1 MMMDVS
7 PKKLKTIGI
16 LGGMGPEATAYF
28 FDLVVKNT
36 RAAADQGHV
45 PVVMYSR
52 PSVPDRTAAILR
64 GGPSPLPHL
73 VRGVKALHRA
83 GADFAVMPCVTAHY
97 FHSAVAARSPIPVV
111 HLLEETVAYVRKRH
125 PRIRR
130 IGLLAS
136 AGTVVSRIFHDS
148 FEAAGI
154 EVLVP
159 PPREQKRVMEAI
171 YGKKGIKAGFTTGP
185 PRKAVLDVAAG
196 LIHAGARGIVA
207 GCTELPLVLGKDDLP
222 VPLIEPMHIGARVCI
237 TKAGGKTRAPGRR
250 GR

>member
-45 PVVMYSR
+45 PVVVYSR